1 MNVRPISEELQK
13 IAKEELNEVP
23 ERIEE
28 DIKHIKDWL
37 SKQPHLNA
45 RTDDQWILTF
55 LRGCKFSLQTTKQK
69 LDMYYSI
76 RNRAPDFFGDRDPFH
91 IEMQRFFKK
100 GVFVYVPLEAGTPHP
115 KFFFGRTTE
124 DGPDE
129 LSVSSAIKSALM
141 LMDILLNEDDST
153 MNGFH
158 LYLDAKDVDYRYVL
172 QLTPDF
178 ARKMVSCFIDAYPI
192 RIKKLYFLNS
202 PQLFLSFFN
211 LIRPIIPKK
220 ISERIEVYGGDY
232 PQSIFDEVPPSMLP
246 KDYGGQGL
254 TIDELAVKISAKVE
268 SYNDWFQKDD
278 LYNADESKRLNTTTN
293 NNDLGVEGSFKK
305 LNID

>member
-1 MNVRPISEELQK
+1 MYQK
-13 IAKEELNEVP
+13 RLLIL
-23 ERIEE
+23 
-28 DIKHIKDWL
+28 
-37 SKQPHLNA
+37 
-45 RTDDQWILTF
+45 DDQWILTF

-100 GVFVYVPLEAGTPHP
+100 GWVFHNFATFILIKTTNCRVFVYVPLEAGTPHP

-220 ISERIEVYGGDY
+220 ISERV
-232 PQSIFDEVPPSMLP
+232 
-246 KDYGGQGL
+246 
-254 TIDELAVKISAKVE
+254 
-268 SYNDWFQKDD
+268 
-278 LYNADESKRLNTTTN
+278 TTFLFVN
-293 NNDLGVEGSFKK
+293 SR
-305 LNID
+305 IM